1 MTALPI
7 ESLLP
12 EIADTL
18 RKHRRLILGAPPG
31 AGKTTR
37 VPLALAGLI
46 EGFHALPGKIVM
58 LEPRRI
64 AARMAAQRMAQTL
77 GERLGQRIGLAT
89 RVDRQVSKDT
99 VVEVITDGL
108 FTRRLL
114 SDPELSG
121 TSAVIFDEIHER
133 SLSADIGLAL
143 AQETQGALR
152 EDLHLLA
159 MSATLDT
166 EAMARKLDAP
176 VIVSEGRQYPV
187 ETRYLGR
194 TRDRLEDQMARA
206 IERAVRET
214 DGSVLAFLPGA
225 GEIRRTAERLSLPAN
240 VLVAPLFGALSP
252 KQQDAAIKPCAEGR
266 RKVVL
271 ATDIAESALTI
282 EGVSVVVDSGYAR
295 VPRYVP
301 GGLSTELQT
310 IRAARANVDQRRG
323 RAGRLGPGTC
333 YRLWDE
339 AETRGLTPAPE
350 PEIQN
355 ADLSGLVLTLADW
368 GETEPQR
375 LNWLTPPP
383 KGRLAAAQ
391 RDLLGLGAITET
403 GALTPKGRDMSRLP
417 LAPRLAA
424 LIIGADSDGE
434 KARAAQIAALISE
447 RGIGGN
453 SADLADRLARFEA
466 DRSPR
471 AKKLRSQAARWGG
484 PSVPTGEAA
493 TLLASGWPDMIAR
506 RRSPG
511 SSQYLLANGRGG
523 QVDETSPLAKSDW
536 LVVADMAG
544 AAKAARITLAAA
556 IDEATASQ
564 YGQLETRDEA
574 DFDPA
579 RGTFKARRVSAIGA
593 IILSEQPLPKPS
605 HEAARTA
612 FVKHLQEEGFG
623 PTGLDQPLS
632 EILARLQSLY
642 DAFGDPWPTWTLEQ
656 LQEEV
661 FDWLSPGL
669 GKGSFTMPKP
679 AMLADALKARL
690 DWPLPQELDTK
701 APRRIKLPSGREA
714 PIDWLSDRAPLVECK
729 AQELYGATQHLFV
742 ADGRVPVTLQ
752 ILSPGGKPVATTQ
765 DLPGFWTG
773 GYLDMAKDMR
783 GRYPKHDWP
792 ETPAR
797 AKPHAGMTKARL
809 AKG

>member
-1 MTALPI
+1 MDALPI

-12 EIADTL
+12 KIAETL
-18 RKHRRLILGAPPG
+18 QTHARLILGAPPG

-46 EGFHALPGKIVM
+46 DGFEAFPGKIVM

-64 AARMAAQRMAQTL
+64 AARMAATRMAQTL
-77 GERLGQRIGLAT
+77 GERLGQRIGLST
-89 RVDRQVSKDT
+89 RVDRQVSTDT

-114 SDPELSG
+114 SDPELTGISV
-121 TSAVIFDEIHER
+121 VIFDEIHER
-133 SLSADIGLAL
+133 SLSADLGLTL
-143 AQETQGALR
+143 AQEAQGALR
-152 EDLHLLA
+152 DDLHLFA

-166 EAMARKLDAP
+166 ETMARQLDAP
-176 VIVSEGRQYPV
+176 VIASEGRQYPV
-187 ETRYLGR
+187 DTRYLGR
-194 TRDRLEDQMARA
+194 NRDRLEDQMARA

-225 GEIRRTAERLSLPAN
+225 GEIRRTAERLSLPLG
-240 VLVAPLFGALSP
+240 VLIAPLFGALSP
-252 KQQDAAIKPCAEGR
+252 KEQDAAIRPSADGQ

-282 EGVSVVVDSGYAR
+282 DGVSVVVDSGYAR

-310 IRAARANVDQRRG
+310 VRAAKANVDQRRG
-323 RAGRLGPGTC
+323 RAGRLGPGIC

-355 ADLSGLVLTLADW
+355 ADLSGLMLTLADW
-368 GETEPQR
+368 GETEPER

-383 KGRLAAAQ
+383 KGRLAAAR
-391 RDLLGLGAITET
+391 RDLHGLGAITEA
-403 GALTPKGRDMSRLP
+403 GALTPKGRHMSRLP

-424 LIIGADSDGE
+424 LIVGADTAGE

-447 RGIGGN
+447 RGMGGQ
-453 SADLADRLARFEA
+453 SADLAERLARFQT
-466 DRSPR
+466 DSSPR
-471 AKKLRSQAARWGG
+471 AKKLKAQAARWGG
-484 PSVPTGEAA
+484 SGSASGDAA
-493 TLLASGWPDMIAR
+493 SLLAKGWPDMIAR

-511 SSQYLLANGRGG
+511 STQYLLANGRGG

-544 AAKAARITLAAA
+544 SAKSARITLAAA
-556 IDEATASQ
+556 IDEATATRH
-564 YGQLETRDEA
+564 GRLETRDEA
-574 DFDPA
+574 EFDPSK
-579 RGTFKARRVSAIGA
+579 GTFKARRVSALGA

-612 FVKHLQEEGFG
+612 FLKHLESDGFG
-623 PTGLDQPLS
+623 PTGLDRPVQ
-632 EILARLQSLY
+632 EMCARLAALN
-642 DAFGDPWPTWTLEQ
+642 DAYGDPWPIWSVEA
-656 LQEEV
+656 LQAEV
-661 FDWLSPGL
+661 LDWLGPAL
-669 GKGSFTMPKP
+669 GNHSFTMPKP
-679 AMLADALKARL
+679 ATLADALKARL
-690 DWPLPQELDTK
+690 EWPLPRDLDSK
-701 APRRIKLPSGREA
+701 APRRIKLPAGREA
-714 PIDWLSDRAPLVECK
+714 PIDWLSDRAPLIECK
-729 AQELYGATQHLFV
+729 AQELYGSTRHLFV
-742 ADGRVPVTLQ
+742 ADGRIPVTLQ

-765 DLPGFWTG
+765 DLPGFWAG
-773 GYLDMAKDMR
+773 GYRDMAKDMR

-792 ETPAR
+792 DDPAA